1 MTIKVTSFIDHMQL
15 YIYYTC
21 LVQNPILQFKLML
34 GKYSYIIIMYNVYI
48 LEVRSTVNI
57 VCRLG
62 TVDSLASQSLEESDP
77 DTGTGRATLVELS
90 HPTTGI
96 IFCISA
102 GTCQ

>member
-1 MTIKVTSFIDHMQL
+1 
-15 YIYYTC
+15 
-21 LVQNPILQFKLML
+21 ML
-34 GKYSYIIIMYNVYI
+34 GKYSYIVMYNVYYNI
-48 LEVRSTVNI
+48 EVRSTVN
-57 VCRLG
+57 VVDRLG
-62 TVDSLASQSLEESDP
+62 TVDSLASQSLEESDT